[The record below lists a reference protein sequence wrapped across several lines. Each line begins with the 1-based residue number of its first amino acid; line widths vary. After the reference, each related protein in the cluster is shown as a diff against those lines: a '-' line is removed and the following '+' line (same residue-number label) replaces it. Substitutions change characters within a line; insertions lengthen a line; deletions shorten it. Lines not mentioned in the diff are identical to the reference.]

1 MNKYTI
7 GVFDSGI
14 GGLSVAN
21 AIKKEFPDYVIEY
34 RQDSKNLPYG
44 SKTASQIHGFIKPIF
59 DELNSKCDV
68 IVIACNTVTT
78 TLITKLRKE
87 YSTPIIGIEPMIKPA
102 CQLSNNRIV
111 TVCATPTTLKS
122 ERYKELKEKYAKNI
136 TIFEPDCSDWSSL
149 IEKNK
154 ITADKIKDDIVPFL
168 ENGSDVIVLGCTH
181 YHWVEEEINKIVSNK
196 AIVLQPEQAI
206 ISRLKEVLK
215 IIDKNNIIV

>member
-1 MNKYTI
+1 MGKYTI

-21 AIKKEFPDYVIEY
+21 AIKEELPESIIEY
-34 RQDSKNLPYG
+34 RQDSKNVPYG
-44 SKTASQIHGFIKPIF
+44 TKTPDQIHSFIKPIF
-59 DELNSKCDV
+59 DELDSKCDV

-87 YSTPIIGIEPMIKPA
+87 YSIPIIGIEPMIKPA

-122 ERYKELKEKYAKNI
+122 KRYKYLKNEYAKNI
-136 TIFEPDCSDWSSL
+136 KIFEPDCSNWSTL

-154 ITADKIKDDIVPFL
+154 ITADIIKHNIKPSLDR
-168 ENGSDVIVLGCTH
+168 GSDVIVLGCTH
-181 YHWVEEEINKIVSNK
+181 YHWIENEIKKIVGDK
-196 AIVLQPEQAI
+196 AIVLQPEKAI
-206 ISRLKEVLK
+206 VKRLKEILK
-215 IIDKNNIIV
+215 KIDKRV